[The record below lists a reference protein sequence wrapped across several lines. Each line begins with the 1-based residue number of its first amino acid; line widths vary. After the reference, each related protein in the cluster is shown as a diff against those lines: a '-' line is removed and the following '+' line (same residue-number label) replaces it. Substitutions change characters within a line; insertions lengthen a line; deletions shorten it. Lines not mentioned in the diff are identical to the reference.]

1 MSTFDILA
9 MRGIFGF
16 EMIIFTFR
24 PVLLSMNVLK
34 ETFLWEETFPPAVY
48 VLEDEDFVEEEEED
62 ELADVDPPEEIVD
75 PEESSLVLP
84 VLLDDVSSSPV
95 KSSGGGP
102 VSTKPSSPGTVPGR
116 L

>member
-1 MSTFDILA
+1 MSTFEILA
-9 MRGIFGF
+9 MRGIFGL
-16 EMIIFTFR
+16 EMMILTLR

-34 ETFLWEETFPPAVY
+34 VTFLWEETFPFV
-48 VLEDEDFVEEEEED
+48 VCVIEDDAFVKEVDED
-62 ELADVDPPEEIVD
+62 ELAVVDPPEEIVD

-84 VLLDDVSSSPV
+84 VLLYEVSSSPV